1 MIVSYDED
9 LIPTYKL
16 NKAETEELEQTGF
29 IQDDENGVVITKI
42 ENLFTVAKINN
53 GNGETIELTY

>member
-16 NKAETEELEQTGF
+16 NRAETEELEQTGF

>member
-29 IQDDENGVVITKI
+29 IQDDENGVIITKI

>member
-1 MIVSYDED
+1 MIISYDAD

-16 NKAETEELEQTGF
+16 NRAETEELEQTGF
-29 IQDDENGVVITKI
+29 IQDDDAGVIITKM
-42 ENLFTVAKINN
+42 ENTFTVAKINN

>member
-9 LIPTYKL
+9 LTPTYKL